1 MTMVSEDLSHQV
13 IPKPLQASLIIYTLI
28 IMLKRVFP
36 AIVVGLR
43 FCSVLS
49 REISV
54 TPFAKGFG
62 ASITGADLNT
72 ISDADFDIIHDAL
85 LRYRVIVVR
94 NQQDMTVES
103 QRSFTKRFGALHVHL
118 ESSSHL
124 PGYKDVNVVSNI
136 KNENGSYIGLYGAHV
151 ENLHSDL
158 SW

>member
-1 MTMVSEDLSHQV
+1 MDSTTVDRS
-13 IPKPLQASLIIYTLI
+13 
-28 IMLKRVFP
+28 MLKRVVP
-36 AIVVGLR
+36 AFLLGLR
-43 FCSVLS
+43 LCSVVS

-54 TPFAKGFG
+54 TPFNRGFG
-62 ASITGADLNT
+62 ASIAGTDLNT
-72 ISDADFDIIHDAL
+72 VSDADFDVIHDAL

-94 NQQDMTVES
+94 NQQDLTVEG
-103 QRSFTKRFGALHVHL
+103 QRSFTKRFGDLHVHL

-158 SW
+158 SWFVSLIFTVIVGFDFFG